1 MIVEG
6 YTPKEK
12 KKVRGE
18 LVSDKYNNI
27 KVIETEDHERVVI
40 VNHVY
45 KDIVNHVYKDFEGNV
60 FLNIEI
66 AEEFKRR
73 KKELGFTN
81 GDAAKTADITYSQAS
96 QTWSAEKT
104 KQEAVNEQR
113 KNREKIW
120 YAMQPLFKERKAL
133 LEYYDENFPQRLKE
147 VRVKSGLSYE
157 DVAKEVVADPLTIYR
172 WENGSYKP
180 SVRKQLALIDWCND
194 KEE

>member
-1 MIVEG
+1 MIIEG
-6 YTPKEK
+6 YTPKER

-45 KDIVNHVYKDFEGNV
+45 KDFEGNR

-73 KKELGFTN
+73 KKELGFTD
-81 GDAAKTADITYSQAS
+81 GDAAKAANITYSQAS
-96 QTWSAEKT
+96 QAWLSEKSRKESSE
-104 KQEAVNEQR
+104 KQRQNR
-113 KNREKIW
+113 KKIW
-120 YAMQPLFKERKAL
+120 DAMQPLFKERKAL

>member
-6 YTPKEK
+6 YTPKER

-18 LVSDKYNNI
+18 LVSDKYNNV

-40 VNHVY
+40 
-45 KDIVNHVYKDFEGNV
+45 DNHVYKDFKGDV

-81 GDAAKTADITYSQAS
+81 GDVAKLVNLTQSQVA
-96 QTWSAEKT
+96 QTWSAKKT
-104 KQEAVNEQR
+104 EQEAVNKQR
-113 KNREKIW
+113 ENREKIW
-120 YAMQPLFKERKAL
+120 YAMQPLFKERAAL
-133 LEYYDENFPQRLKE
+133 LKNYDENFPQRLKE
-147 VRVKSGLSYE
+147 VRTKSGLSYE

-194 KEE
+194 KEG

>member
-1 MIVEG
+1 MIIEG
-6 YTPKEK
+6 YTPKER

-40 VNHVY
+40 G
-45 KDIVNHVYKDFEGNV
+45 NHVYKDFEGKV

-81 GDAAKTADITYSQAS
+81 GDVAKLVNLTQSQVA
-96 QTWSAEKT
+96 QTWSAKKT
-104 KQEAVNEQR
+104 EQEAVNKQR
-113 KNREKIW
+113 ENREKIW
-120 YAMQPLFKERKAL
+120 YAMQLLFKERAAL
-133 LEYYDENFPQRLKE
+133 LKNYDENFPQQLKE
-147 VRVKSGLSYE
+147 VRTKRGLSYE

-194 KEE
+194 KEG

>member
-6 YTPKEK
+6 YTPKER

-18 LVSDKYNNI
+18 LVSDKYNNVR
-27 KVIETEDHERVVI
+27 VIETEDHERVVI

-45 KDIVNHVYKDFEGNV
+45 KDFEGKV

-73 KKELGFTN
+73 KKELGFTD
-81 GDAAKTADITYSQAS
+81 GDAAKAANITYSQAS
-96 QTWSAEKT
+96 QAWLSEKSQKESSE
-104 KQEAVNEQR
+104 KQRQNR
-113 KNREKIW
+113 KKIW
-120 YAMQPLFKERKAL
+120 DAMQPLFKERAAL
-133 LEYYDENFPQRLKE
+133 LKNYDENFPQRLKE
-147 VRVKSGLSYE
+147 VRTKSGSSYE

-180 SVRKQLALIDWCND
+180 SARKQLALIKWCD
-194 KEE
+194 EHEK

>member
-1 MIVEG
+1 MIIEG
-6 YTPKEK
+6 YTPKER

-40 VNHVY
+40 G
-45 KDIVNHVYKDFEGNV
+45 NHVYKDFEGDV
-60 FLNIEI
+60 FLNIEV

-81 GDAAKTADITYSQAS
+81 GDAAKLVNLTQSQVA
-96 QTWSAEKT
+96 QTWSAKKT

-113 KNREKIW
+113 EKREKIW
-120 YAMQPLFKERKAL
+120 YAMQPLFKERAAL
-133 LEYYDENFPQRLKE
+133 LKNYDENFPQRLKE
-147 VRVKSGLSYE
+147 VRTKRGLSYE

-194 KEE
+194 KEG

>member
-1 MIVEG
+1 MIIEG
-6 YTPKEK
+6 YTPKER

-40 VNHVY
+40 G
-45 KDIVNHVYKDFEGNV
+45 NHVYKDFEGNV

-194 KEE
+194 KEG

>member
-6 YTPKEK
+6 YTPKER

-40 VNHVY
+40 G
-45 KDIVNHVYKDFEGNV
+45 NHVYKDFEGKV

-81 GDAAKTADITYSQAS
+81 GDAAKAANITYSQAS
-96 QTWSAEKT
+96 QVWLSEKSQKESSE
-104 KQEAVNEQR
+104 KQRQNR
-113 KNREKIW
+113 KKIW
-120 YAMQPLFKERKAL
+120 DAMQPLFKERAAL
-133 LEYYDENFPQRLKE
+133 LENYDKNFPQRLKE

-180 SVRKQLALIDWCND
+180 SVRKQLVLMDWCND